1 MTDYAYLR
9 VVLGLFVNTLLK
21 CSSRYRAWDVR
32 VGGGG
37 EGREASRVSHAY
49 FFLRNVALGWLVM
62 RCLEKRDG
70 YH

>member
-1 MTDYAYLR
+1 M
-9 VVLGLFVNTLLK
+9 G
-21 CSSRYRAWDVR
+21 CQG
-32 VGGGG
+32 GGGG